1 MSMWKRQKRLLS
13 VLLRGLL
20 ATEGVISEACLATP
34 RRAAQEAGSP
44 MNRAVE
50 ACNY

>member
-20 ATEGVISEACLATP
+20 ATEEVISEAWLLP
-34 RRAAQEAGSP
+34 GERRKKRGG
-44 MNRAVE
+44 R
-50 ACNY
+50 

>member
-20 ATEGVISEACLATP
+20 ATEEVISEAWLLP
-34 RRAAQEAGSP
+34 SERRKKMVRRAPRG
-44 MNRAVE
+44 
-50 ACNY
+50 